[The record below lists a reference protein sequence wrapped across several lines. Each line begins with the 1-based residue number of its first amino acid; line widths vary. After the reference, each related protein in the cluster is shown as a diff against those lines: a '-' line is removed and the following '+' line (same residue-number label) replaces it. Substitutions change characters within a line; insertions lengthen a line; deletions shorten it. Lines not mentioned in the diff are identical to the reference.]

1 MSTDTM
7 TVRALSD
14 QEVAAMARGKTV
26 SVGGARRTIP
36 AAQVPR
42 YEDQVEQIE
51 AEWPG
56 AENAHIRRAAIEAVG
71 RYLCAADDE
80 GLVEAVGD
88 ELAVAKEQYEA
99 ATSAARMVVRM
110 AVEDKASELS
120 LAQRMGI
127 NRLTVRK
134 YRGKVDRRWQRP

>member
-1 MSTDTM
+1 MSTDVM
-7 TVRALSD
+7 TVRKLSE
-14 QEVAAMARGKTV
+14 QEAAAMARGKLV

-36 AAQVPR
+36 AANVPR
-42 YEDQVEQIE
+42 YEEQVAAIE

-56 AENAHIRRAAIEAVG
+56 ADEAHIRRAAIEAVG
-71 RYLCAADDE
+71 RYLCDEADLPE
-80 GLVEAVGD
+80 TIGE
-88 ELAVAKEQYEA
+88 ELAEAKEQYEA
-99 ATSAARMVVRM
+99 ATSAARMVVRL
-110 AVEDKASELS
+110 AVEDNASELS

>member
-7 TVRALSD
+7 TVRKLSD

-26 SVGGARRTIP
+26 SVGGVRRTIP
-36 AAQVPR
+36 AAKVPR
-42 YEDQVEQIE
+42 YEEMVERIE
-51 AEWPG
+51 AEFPG
-56 AENAHIRRAAIEAVG
+56 DENAHIRRGAIEAVG
-71 RYLCAADDE
+71 RYLCDDE
-80 GLVEAVGD
+80 GLAEVIGD
-88 ELAVAKEQYEA
+88 ELAVAREQYET
-99 ATSAARMVVRM
+99 ATSAARMVVRLS
-110 AVEDKASELS
+110 AEDGHSENS